1 MEPSVVGGG
10 GPMLHADS
18 ASHTRCGCVALDGS
32 NRSSGALT
40 RVGGSDNTTVV
51 QPLRR
56 VPGGRRLQ
64 SDLAAVVGGG
74 TGPGCRGWLR
84 GRSCKCGIS
93 GQLGGVSYG
102 RLKH

>member
-1 MEPSVVGGG
+1 
-10 GPMLHADS
+10 MLHADS

-32 NRSSGALT
+32 NRSSALT
-40 RVGGSDNTTVV
+40 RVGDGDNTTVV

-64 SDLAAVVGGG
+64 SDLAAVVGGC

-84 GRSCKCGIS
+84 GRSCNRGIS
-93 GQLGGVSYG
+93 GDLGGVSYG

>member
-1 MEPSVVGGG
+1 
-10 GPMLHADS
+10 MLHADS

-40 RVGGSDNTTVV
+40 CVGGGDNTTAVR
-51 QPLRR
+51 PLKPRSR
-56 VPGGRRLQ
+56 WAMGGGRRLQ
-64 SDLAAVVGGG
+64 SDLEVVVGGG

-84 GRSCKCGIS
+84 GRSCNRGIS
-93 GQLGGVSYG
+93 GDLGGVSYG